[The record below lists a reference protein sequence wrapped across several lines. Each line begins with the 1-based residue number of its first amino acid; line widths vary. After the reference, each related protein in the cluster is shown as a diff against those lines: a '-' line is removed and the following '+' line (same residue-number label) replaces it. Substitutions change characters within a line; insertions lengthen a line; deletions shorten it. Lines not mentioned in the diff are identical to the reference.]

1 MTEGSP
7 AQRSTGRDRAGFI
20 TFAGFRVDL
29 DARTLEKGGTRL
41 EIQRKPLDVL
51 IHLIE
56 AAPRLVPRAEL
67 LERHFSRTVNEE
79 SLTRCI
85 STIRKVLDDTEDS
98 PRFIETHRGEGYRF
112 VAAARRSD
120 AAPAAP
126 VASRRMI
133 GAGAAT
139 VLVIVAIV
147 GFGLLRD
154 TDRLPD
160 DRIDRIAVMPM
171 VSGSAEQDWLTTA
184 LTDHLLHTVSKIEGI
199 TVVAPG
205 SIDPGTR
212 PEIAATRLN
221 VDAILA
227 SRFERTAEGSSIT
240 TRLVAARDGAL
251 LWSASIASREAFG
264 SQEQIADLARKIAV
278 RLRPSLQLK
287 GDADHVDPAAYRE
300 YLQGRY
306 FLAQRTGAALYRA
319 IEAFDAAVAID
330 ADFDEA
336 LVGAAEAWLVLPL
349 YGATR
354 PVESIPQAR
363 RLAER
368 ALDVAPDDARAR
380 AVLGAIAMQFDW
392 DWQAAEALL
401 SEAVALNPND
411 ATAQQWLGEL
421 YCYQHRWGECRR
433 QLRVAQDLDP
443 LSPVLHMQQGSV
455 DYYAGNYEAAVES
468 YRSAAAR
475 HPGFAM
481 GRYVLGLAYAG
492 LGDWQSAVEAYEST
506 LPELG
511 LEIGGGPL
519 VYALAKRGDVER
531 ARAVLA
537 DIEALAAERYVPPSK
552 LAIAH
557 LGLGQ
562 TEMARDLFLN
572 AIEAHDDRLVYF
584 TIDVHTRNLARDPRF
599 RDIVRRIG
607 LPTDPH

>member
-1 MTEGSP
+1 MTGGSR
-7 AQRSTGRDRAGFI
+7 AQRSTGRDRAGAI
-20 TFAGFRVDL
+20 AFAEFQVDL
-29 DARTLEKGGTRL
+29 GARTLEKGGTRL

-51 IHLIE
+51 IHLIQ
-56 AAPRLVPRAEL
+56 AAPRLVPRREL

-85 STIRKVLDDTEDS
+85 STIRKVLDDTEDP

-112 VAAARRSD
+112 VAATRWSD
-120 AAPAAP
+120 APSTTPAA
-126 VASRRMI
+126 SRWRF
-133 GAGAAT
+133 GAWAAAA
-139 VLVIVAIV
+139 LVIAAVIGLV
-147 GFGLLRD
+147 LLRE

-160 DRIDRIAVMPM
+160 GRIDRIAVMPM
-171 VSGSAEQDWLTTA
+171 ISESAEQDWLATA

-205 SIDPGTR
+205 LIDPETR
-212 PEIAATRLN
+212 PEIAAMRLN

-227 SRFERTAEGSSIT
+227 SRFERTAEGSAIE
-240 TRLVAARDGAL
+240 TRLVAARDGEL
-251 LWSASIASREAFG
+251 LWSARIASREAFG
-264 SQEQIADLARKIAV
+264 SQQQIADLTRQVAV

-287 GDADHVDPAAYRE
+287 GDADRVDPAAYRE

-306 FLAQRTGAALYRA
+306 FLAQRTGAALYMA

-330 ADFDEA
+330 PRFEEA
-336 LVGAAEAWLVLPL
+336 LLGAAEAWLVLPL

-354 PVESIPQAR
+354 PIESIPRAR
-363 RLAER
+363 SLAER
-368 ALDVAPDDARAR
+368 ALDVSPDNAHAR

-411 ATAQQWLGEL
+411 ATAQRWLGEL
-421 YCYQHRWGECRR
+421 YCYQHRWRECRR
-433 QLRVAQDLDP
+433 QFRVAQDLDP
-443 LSPVLHMQQGSV
+443 LSPVLDMQQGSV
-455 DYYAGNYEAAVES
+455 DYYAGNYEAALES

-492 LGDWQSAVEAYEST
+492 LGDWQRAVDAYEST
-506 LPELG
+506 MPELG

-519 VYALAKRGDVER
+519 AYALAKEGDVER

-537 DIEALAAERYVPPSK
+537 DIEALAAERYIPPSK
-552 LAIAH
+552 LAIVH
-557 LGLGQ
+557 LALGQ
-562 TEMARDLFLN
+562 TETAHELFLS

-584 TIDVHTRNLARDPRF
+584 TSDVHTRDLARDPRF
-599 RDIVRRIG
+599 SDIVRRIG
-607 LPTDPH
+607 LATEPH